1 MRTLKHHE
9 ALKVSGGNIL
19 EDLKN
24 VVSTDLSH
32 EMKTLLITSLSAGLV
47 AGRFIPF
54 TAWLGIGGFAAW
66 IAYDMTGDNFSIPFY
81 SESSVTT
88 ETT

>member
-9 ALKVSGGNIL
+9 ALEVSGGNIL

-24 VVSTDLSH
+24 VASRGLSH
-32 EMKTLLITSLSAGLV
+32 EMKTLLITSLSTGLV
-47 AGRFIPF
+47 VGRFIPF
-54 TAWLGIGGFAAW
+54 AAWVGVGGFAAW
-66 IAYDMTGDNFSIPFY
+66 VAYDMTGGNFSIPFY
-81 SESSVTT
+81 SGSSVTT